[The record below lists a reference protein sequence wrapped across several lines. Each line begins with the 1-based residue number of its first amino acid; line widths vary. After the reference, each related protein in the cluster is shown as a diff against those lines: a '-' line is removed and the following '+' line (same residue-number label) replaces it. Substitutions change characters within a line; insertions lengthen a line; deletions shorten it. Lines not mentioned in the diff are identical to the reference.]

1 MADVENGKYTYSSS
15 SKTSCAI
22 FLHFS
27 GERGIINSILPNG
40 IYNLSSIS
48 ILGTHSHSRH
58 SDSGS
63 PVTKK

>member
-1 MADVENGKYTYSSS
+1 MANILIVSVRKN
-15 SKTSCAI
+15 SCAI

-27 GERGIINSILPNG
+27 GKRGLINSILQNG
-40 IYNLSSIS
+40 TSNLYSIS
-48 ILGTHSHSRH
+48 ILGTHSRSRH